1 MVECSPGPEGG
12 LTPPHNDSTGNSL
25 ENGTAAPGSQELDS
39 TPQSN
44 AAHEPVVPTKT
55 ACSRVIPF
63 IRSKSDGTI
72 GASVS
77 PSSITAKV
85 HPGRFHGAEDR
96 RQKQELFF
104 GGRIAIQEEHD
115 GRKSADE
122 SDTFL
127 SASMQLMHLNGE
139 ARQRVRQLW
148 TSMQRL
154 GRENQISESGMDVLY
169 VELSNILKSISAEKL
184 EGTKPLK
191 SGCLVL
197 LASSPASDPSTISS
211 GAAVKALFGSR
222 PTAQLMQC
230 TLSEDQ
236 SKFEMTPVR
245 LEAVPA
251 NAQTSTSNR
260 FGLPSKASLM
270 GMISE
275 AFQEEPTTRAI
286 KLQGCQVRRFVPKS
300 PSNEVTAD
308 DGTVAKAKILHRFQL
323 LVPYKTQMSAPADGV
338 GADILFPTRAPVP
351 YESFIFEVPV
361 PTPGDG
367 GTEADFDAQAEVDDW
382 VLALDRVCRFQ
393 LHRLEHALREAP
405 NLERYRETL
414 QRHFPVSVSVSWL
427 RNRVDQ
433 PTLQRRSSANLSM
446 IQIVK
451 DLGRDKVLLDDQ
463 LFSAANPY
471 ECDDMESDSV
481 SEVVKYMV
489 RKVLQFEQDVA
500 SQTKE
505 PGKPGVPAAPSHQPS
520 SPAHRFAK
528 NCEARALAFVERVL
542 QGSSRTQ
549 SGGDIYDAISFFC
562 QQEHVSI
569 CPVSQ
574 DARPVQMRLITDVTK
589 GIFQVEVQ
597 VCMQFKVIELTPRSP
612 TPAPSNEDG
621 AASFDPDSA
630 TLNSPRDSMR
640 EWAVLEGTLSRE
652 FTLGK
657 LAAPGTVTINCT
669 SSSDN

>member
-25 ENGTAAPGSQELDS
+25 ENGTAAPGSRVLGS
-39 TPQSN
+39 R
-44 AAHEPVVPTKT
+44 PVVPKN
-55 ACSRVIPF
+55 AGSRVIPF
-63 IRSKSDGTI
+63 IRSNSDGSI
-72 GASVS
+72 GVS
-77 PSSITAKV
+77 ISQFPIAAKV
-85 HPGRFHGAEDR
+85 HPGRFHGAGDR
-96 RQKQELFF
+96 RQKQELIF
-104 GGRIAIQEEHD
+104 GGSIAIQEEHD

-148 TSMQRL
+148 TSVQRL

-169 VELSNILKSISAEKL
+169 VDLSNILKSISAEKL

-191 SGCLVL
+191 SGYLVL

-245 LEAVPA
+245 QAVPA

-286 KLQGCQVRRFVPKS
+286 KLQGCQVRRLVPKS
-300 PSNEVTAD
+300 PSSEVTTD
-308 DGTVAKAKILHRFQL
+308 DGAVAMKAKILHRFQL
-323 LVPYKTQMSAPADGV
+323 LVPDKTQMSAPADGV

-433 PTLQRRSSANLSM
+433 PTLQRRASANLSM

-489 RKVLQFEQDVA
+489 KKVLQFEQDVT